1 MSKVLE
7 WSLVFHLLG
16 IVFWLGGL
24 LIVTHLLAADAE
36 AAAEE
41 THQVLGRLE
50 ANLFKGIAHPG
61 AAVVII
67 SGLVMIATNPHYY
80 LDQSWLRVKLILVAG
95 LVVLDYITYRRMQ
108 AFKAG
113 SAKLQRKQCMA
124 LHGAIALLFI
134 GILIMVLIQPF

>member
-1 MSKVLE
+1 MSNVLN
-7 WSLVFHLLG
+7 WALVFHILG

-36 AAAEE
+36 AASEE

-61 AAVVII
+61 AAIVII
-67 SGLVMIATNPHYY
+67 SGLVMIMTNPHYY
-80 LDQSWLRVKLILVAG
+80 LEASWMRVKLVLVAG
-95 LVVLDYITYRRMQ
+95 LIVLDFITFRRMK

-113 SAKLQRKQCMA
+113 AIKLQRNQCMA
-124 LHGAIALLFI
+124 LHGGIALVFI
-134 GILIMVLIQPF
+134 AILILVLIQPF